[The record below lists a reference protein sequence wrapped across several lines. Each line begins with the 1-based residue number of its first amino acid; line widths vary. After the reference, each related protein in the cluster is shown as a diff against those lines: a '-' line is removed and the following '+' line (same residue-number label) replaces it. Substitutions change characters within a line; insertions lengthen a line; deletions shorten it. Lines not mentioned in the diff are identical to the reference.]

1 MDMRIFGERLREIR
15 LLRNLSVEELAEET
29 HLNKTTIYRYE
40 KGEFNS
46 IKTSKLETIAKCL
59 YVSKDYLT
67 GDSDDKFSTTSLK
80 ELSKKENIE
89 INNVIYF
96 TKEIIKQKNVTLDGK
111 PINEVNIDYIIDTLE
126 LALEML
132 KRKNGGN

>member
-1 MDMRIFGERLREIR
+1 MDMIVFGERLKDVR
-15 LLRNLSVEELAEET
+15 LQRNVSVDELAEAIKV
-29 HLNKTTIYRYE
+29 NRSTINRYE
-40 KGEFNS
+40 SGLIKS
-46 IKTSKLETIAKCL
+46 IKEDKLEAIANYL
-59 YVSKDYLT
+59 SVDKDYLCGKT
-67 GDSDDKFSTTSLK
+67 DDQYSTTSLK
-80 ELSKKENIE
+80 LLSKKENIE